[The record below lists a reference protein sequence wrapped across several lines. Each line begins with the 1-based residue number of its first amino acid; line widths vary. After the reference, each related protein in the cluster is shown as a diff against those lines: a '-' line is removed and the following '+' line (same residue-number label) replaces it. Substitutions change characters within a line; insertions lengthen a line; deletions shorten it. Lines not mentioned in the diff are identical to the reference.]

1 METWQLGSSVFHQ
14 RSLGKSGSPG
24 RLHPFPR
31 ADLAPLE
38 MEPSKSPPLELK
50 TIRLPSRGQDRSMV
64 AINGSYDWEVNRILM
79 ELMEQAPSIGH
90 RYSKDCVGF
99 STT

>member
-14 RSLGKSGSPG
+14 RSLGKSGSLG

-38 MEPSKSPPLELK
+38 MEPPKSQPLELK

-79 ELMEQAPSIGH
+79 EKAPSIGH
-90 RYSKDCVGF
+90 GHSYSKDCVGF

>member
-1 METWQLGSSVFHQ
+1 
-14 RSLGKSGSPG
+14 
-24 RLHPFPR
+24 
-31 ADLAPLE
+31 
-38 MEPSKSPPLELK
+38 
-50 TIRLPSRGQDRSMV
+50 MV